1 MDKSQYEQLKN
12 VDVRTVDANTLVN
25 IEDVVIHQELP
36 KEERIRDFVE
46 QIRNPYCYKCNGI
59 VVKSVYNDEGGT
71 LEDRLVNLFHA
82 LSEII

>member
-46 QIRNPYCYKCNGI
+46 KIHNPFCYKCNGI

-82 LSEII
+82 SSEII